1 MFKDYFGKE
10 LNLGD
15 KVVYPIHEKDDV
27 SLEHGLIQA
36 FNQDIYGNLLVIERA
51 AVRNF
56 DSNEHELD
64 SVRDYN
70 LVKIE

>member
-10 LNLGD
+10 LNIND
-15 KVVYPIHEKDDV
+15 RVVYPTHENGNV
-27 SLEHGLIQA
+27 SLEHGLIQT
-36 FNQDIYGNLLVIERA
+36 FKQDRYGNLLVIERS
-51 AVRNF
+51 AVKDF

-70 LVKIE
+70 AVKV

>member
-1 MFKDYFGKE
+1 MFKDYFCKE

-15 KVVYPIHEKDDV
+15 RVVYPIHEKGDV
-27 SLEHGLIQA
+27 SLEHGLIHA
-36 FNQDIYGNLLVIERA
+36 FTQDRYGNLLVIERA
-51 AVRNF
+51 AVRDF

-70 LVKIE
+70 LVKV

>member
-15 KVVYPIHEKDDV
+15 KVVYPIHEKGGM
-27 SLEHGLIQA
+27 SLEHGLIHTFAQYT
-36 FNQDIYGNLLVIERA
+36 YGNLLVVERA
-51 AVRNF
+51 AVRDF

-64 SVRDYN
+64 YVRDYN
-70 LVKIE
+70 LLKIE